1 MLVGGQGD
9 QVHRARGSLCA
20 TDVVHRFSGSEG
32 LCVGIDASRC
42 RSGGARAHMVGILTH
57 ANPAAYGIQ
66 RVHLWSFWALLDAI
80 PNYPWLV
87 KHSPDTLEG
96 PLWRQLQWQAC
107 RLTDEVN
114 QAGCDIL
121 FTADASTLCRFK
133 PQVVLSQDMLSY
145 EPGVMR
151 LFGWGK
157 ARLRLLAIL
166 WLQNMAFR
174 HADGV
179 AFETHYAGGVIQ
191 QSCGSLPNVA
201 YIPHGVG
208 NDFQQ
213 IERQAIWPVPGERP
227 IRCLYVSNT
236 APYKHQWVVVRAV
249 EMLRSQGIDISLTL
263 VGGGSGKAQEMLAA
277 QIAASDPHHVFVE
290 QKEFVPHSQLPN
302 YLSQADVFVFA
313 SSCEAF
319 GITLL
324 EGMAAGLPIACS
336 NRSCLPEL
344 LEDGGVYFDPEDHI
358 SIAEAIRKLI
368 DDPFLREDL
377 VSKAKGLAQQYSWS
391 RCANETWAF
400 IAETVRITK

>member
-1 MLVGGQGD
+1 M
-9 QVHRARGSLCA
+9 
-20 TDVVHRFSGSEG
+20 SEG

-42 RSGGARAHMVGILTH
+42 RSGGARAHLIGILTGVSLTD
-57 ANPAAYGIQ
+57 YGIEC
-66 RVHLWSFWALLDAI
+66 VHLWSFRELLDTI
-80 PNYPWLV
+80 PDFSWLV
-87 KHSPDTLEG
+87 KHSPSALEG
-96 PLWRQLQWQAC
+96 NLGRQLHWQAS
-107 RLTDEVN
+107 RLTDEVK
-114 QAGCDIL
+114 QTGCDIL

-166 WLQNMAFR
+166 WLQNTAFR
-174 HADGV
+174 RADGV
-179 AFETHYAGGVIQ
+179 IFLTRHAGDVIQ
-191 QSCGSLPNVA
+191 QSCGPLPRVA

-208 NDFQQ
+208 NNFQQ
-213 IERQAIWPVPGERP
+213 TERQAKWPGPGEGP
-227 IRCLYVSNT
+227 IRCVYVSSA

-263 VGGGSGKAQEMLAA
+263 VGGGSGKAQEKLTS
-277 QIAASDPHHVFVE
+277 QITASDPGRAFVE
-290 QKEFVPHSQLPN
+290 QKDFVSHAELPG
-302 YLSQADVFVFA
+302 YLAQADIFVFA

-324 EGMAAGLPIACS
+324 EAMAVGLPTACS

-344 LEDGGVYFDPEDHI
+344 LEDAGVYFDPEDHV

-368 DDPFLREDL
+368 DDPLLREDL
-377 VSKAKGLAQQYSWS
+377 ASKAKRLAQQYSWS
-391 RCANETWAF
+391 RCAHETWAF
-400 IAETVRITK
+400 ITETTREAK

>member
-1 MLVGGQGD
+1 MGQG
-9 QVHRARGSLCA
+9 V
-20 TDVVHRFSGSEG
+20 
-32 LCVGIDASRC
+32 CVGIDASRC
-42 RSGGARAHMVGILTH
+42 RSGGAYAHLVGILTH
-57 ANPAAYGIQ
+57 VDPAIHGIE
-66 RVHLWSFWALLDAI
+66 RVHVWSFQKLLDVI
-80 PNYPWLV
+80 PDYPWLV
-87 KHSPDTLEG
+87 KHVPPALESS
-96 PLWRQLQWQAC
+96 LWRQLYWQAA
-107 RLTDEVN
+107 RLTDEVK

-121 FTADASTLCRFK
+121 WSADASTLCRFE
-133 PQVVLSQDMLSY
+133 PQVVSSRDMLSY

-157 ARLRLLAIL
+157 ARWRLLAIL

-174 HADGV
+174 HAGGV
-179 AFETHYAGGVIQ
+179 IFLTHYAGRVIQ
-191 QSCGSLPNVA
+191 QSCGPLPRVA

-208 NDFQQ
+208 SNFQQ
-213 IERQAIWPVPGERP
+213 IQRQVKWPKPDERP
-227 IRCLYVSNT
+227 IRCLYISN
-236 APYKHQWVVVRAV
+236 AALYKHQWEVVRAV
-249 EMLRSQGIDISLTL
+249 EMLRSQGIDITLTL
-263 VGGGSGKAQEMLAA
+263 IGGGSGKAQRKLAA
-277 QIAASDPHHVFVE
+277 QIAVSDPHRVFVE
-290 QKEFVPHSQLPN
+290 QKEFLPHSELPG
-302 YLSQADVFVFA
+302 YLAQADIFVFA